1 MLGNLINSDFD
12 YFFSDLNI
20 QWVNLNNIRDLEGD
34 IKFLIKDFESKTSL
48 PDSPLLRTLK
58 LFNLNALIDNIND
71 DKNIVSNNLIID
83 RAEGDFYI
91 GKNRAIFKNHIKFET
106 AEAKMQWL
114 GEILKNDDGYLEELN
129 LDLQM
134 RLKVSENIP
143 WYAAILGGV
152 PALAGGFVLENIFDD
167 RLDDVST
174 LNFAVEGTINK
185 PVINRLN

>member
-1 MLGNLINSDFD
+1 
-12 YFFSDLNI
+12 
-20 QWVNLNNIRDLEGD
+20 
-34 IKFLIKDFESKTSL
+34 
-48 PDSPLLRTLK
+48 
-58 LFNLNALIDNIND
+58 
-71 DKNIVSNNLIID
+71 
-83 RAEGDFYI
+83 
-91 GKNRAIFKNHIKFET
+91 
-106 AEAKMQWL
+106 MQWL
-114 GEILKNDDGYLEELN
+114 GEILKNNDGYLEELN